1 MGNTVAAGATAQRAH
16 LNCMKS
22 AANSAAFEEGLI
34 AMSFIRIG
42 TIARAAGVATAV
54 AFALGSAAQAQ
65 VKWDLPSPYPDSNFH
80 VQNAKRFAEEV
91 KKAGVDITVHGG
103 GSLGFKGPDMMKTL
117 RDGLV
122 PISDVTFILMAGD
135 VPVFDVEAQPYVV
148 STPEEHQILWKH
160 FRPHAEKIFEQWNQ
174 KILYVAPWPRQYL
187 YTKTPMAKL
196 EDVRGIKIRTYN
208 KTTTDMFNRVGMSA
222 VMMPWGEVIPALAA
236 GTIGSVTTSASS
248 GVDGKFWE
256 FMKHMYPISH
266 VWASNATAV
275 NLAAWNSLKPEQRAQ
290 IEAIAKRME
299 PEFLKIAMAE
309 DVERSKTLGE
319 KGVQMGPADPAII
332 AQMRELTKPMVL
344 EFMQKNPVGA
354 EVINKFLAEV
364 GRKL

>member
-1 MGNTVAAGATAQRAH
+1 MSFVRIVNAALAAGLMATA
-16 LNCMKS
+16 
-22 AANSAAFEEGLI
+22 
-34 AMSFIRIG
+34 
-42 TIARAAGVATAV
+42 
-54 AFALGSAAQAQ
+54 ALAWGSAAQAQ

-266 VWASNATAV
+266 VWASNATSV

-299 PEFLKIAMAE
+299 PEFLKVAMNE

-332 AQMRELTKPMVL
+332 AQMRDLTKPMVQ
-344 EFMQKNPVGA
+344 EFMQKNPIGA